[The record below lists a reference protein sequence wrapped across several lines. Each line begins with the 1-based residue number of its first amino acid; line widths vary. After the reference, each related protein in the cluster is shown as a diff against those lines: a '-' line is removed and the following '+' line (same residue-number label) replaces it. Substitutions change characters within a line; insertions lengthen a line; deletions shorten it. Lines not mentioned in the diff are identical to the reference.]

1 MTSCDDGVSRPP
13 LKHNIFFF
21 LFWAGV
27 LVVCYKWPSFI
38 DRIGAKITV
47 SITEKRESV
56 RENGG
61 IWFRQFWTAAG
72 GSVCAAEQATY
83 DSLHVGDQVPLH
95 YFPLPHPF
103 SPIKHFSPC
112 APMADFFGS
121 NPDFYRRE
129 KVVFGSLAAILF
141 VWRVLPNRRAGWLL
155 VLAPWFVFVFVGYG
169 LTPRAEPAPSQ
180 PRPAKAV
187 VRSISTIEYL
197 ITEGGLDGPLEM
209 ALIHPYQL
217 VQLEFTPAG
226 ATVPVVALDA
236 VDLNSI
242 ANLAPKEIVDIDYD
256 AANPRI
262 ARIHGGTRNFP
273 KQTLLDEML
282 VCGGC
287 VGLGV
292 ALFILIRLR
301 LLIYR
306 RLGLFRRAPRSA

>member
-1 MTSCDDGVSRPP
+1 M
-13 LKHNIFFF
+13 KHNIFAF

-27 LVVCYKWPSFI
+27 AVACYNWPLFI
-38 DRIGAKITV
+38 DGIGTKTSV
-47 SITEKRESV
+47 SITAKRESV

-61 IWFRQFWTAAG
+61 VWFRQFWVAAG
-72 GSVCAAEQATY
+72 GSVCAAEQTAY
-83 DSLHVGDQVPLH
+83 DSTHVGDQVMVH

-103 SPIKHFSPC
+103 SPITHLSPC

-121 NPDFYRRE
+121 NPDFYRRQ
-129 KVVFGSLAAILF
+129 KVVFGSLAAIMF
-141 VWRVLPNRRAGWLL
+141 VWRLLPNRRAGWLL
-155 VLAPWFVFVFVGYG
+155 VLVPWFVFVFVVYG
-169 LTPRAEPAPSQ
+169 LTPRAEPAPTL

-197 ITEGGLDGPLEM
+197 LPDDLESHAEM
-209 ALIHPYQL
+209 GLIHPYQL
-217 VQLEFTPAG
+217 VQLEFTPAST
-226 ATVPVVALDA
+226 TVPVVALDA
-236 VDLNSI
+236 IDLNSI
-242 ANLAPKEIVDIDYD
+242 ANLAPKQILDIDYD
-256 AANPRI
+256 AADPRI

-287 VGLGV
+287 MGLGV

-306 RLGLFRRAPRSA
+306 RLGLFRRAPRSG